1 MTRCA
6 VDAERAPCPWMGYR
20 PRAWTAGRPGRSRRG
35 FSLVELLCVLG
46 LIALLAAGAVGF
58 GRIGVDGVAS
68 DAAAHHLSE
77 VLDQGRWLSVAR
89 GVVTRVIFTDTEEDT
104 GERVWLVERD
114 DRGGWTAVGS
124 VHSLPVGVFVR
135 RADVHGAGE
144 IGVAPGST
152 FSGRARFV
160 VSGLVQP
167 PEGLWR
173 YVEFRPSGTALP
185 CTLVMGDSTTPETM
199 KPPRDAVV
207 RGLRVSAYGAVVVL
221 PGKECF

>member
-1 MTRCA
+1 MQRCA
-6 VDAERAPCPWMGYR
+6 VDAEGTPCPWVEYR
-20 PRAWTAGRPGRSRRG
+20 PRARTSGRRGCSRRG

-58 GRIGVDGVAS
+58 GRIGVDVVAA
-68 DAAAHHLSE
+68 DVAAHHLSE

-89 GVVTRVIFTDTEEDT
+89 GVVTRVIFTDTEEAM

-124 VHSLPVGVFVR
+124 VRSLPAGVFVR
-135 RADVHGAGE
+135 RADVQGAGE
-144 IGVAPGST
+144 VGGAPDST
-152 FSGRARFV
+152 FPGRARFV

-185 CTLVMGDSTTPETM
+185 CTLVMGDSTTSETM
-199 KPPRDAVV
+199 SPPRDAVV
-207 RGLRVSAYGAVVVL
+207 RGLRVSVYGAVVVL